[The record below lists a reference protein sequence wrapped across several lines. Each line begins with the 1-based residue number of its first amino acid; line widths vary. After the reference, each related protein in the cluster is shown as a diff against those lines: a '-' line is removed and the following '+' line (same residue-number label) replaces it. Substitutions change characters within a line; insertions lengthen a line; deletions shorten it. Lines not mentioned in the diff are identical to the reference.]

1 MYPLIIGATIA
12 AAILAYFIHDTEEE
26 KKEYYQ
32 KKTIYIQTIQNLRA
46 EVAKV
51 KREINSIYNPFPSS
65 E

>member
-32 KKTIYIQTIQNLRA
+32 EKTIYIQT
-46 EVAKV
+46 K
-51 KREINSIYNPFPSS
+51 PSCRS
-65 E
+65 CKSKKGN